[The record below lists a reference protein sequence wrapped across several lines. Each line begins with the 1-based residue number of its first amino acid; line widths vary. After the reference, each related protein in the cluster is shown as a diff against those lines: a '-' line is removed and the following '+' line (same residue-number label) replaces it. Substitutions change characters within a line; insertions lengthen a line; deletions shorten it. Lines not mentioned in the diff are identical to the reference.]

1 MFISPCLLGFS
12 VCLVF
17 QEKVESLK
25 SECDR
30 LRDRARLC
38 EDALQRDSD
47 YKVQVNIRTNFYLDE
62 FKYLTDTVA
71 QLVEHPHCDQEVAGS
86 ILGRIVPRTLKM
98 VLATLSL
105 GIM

>member
-1 MFISPCLLGFS
+1 MYMEIHVLLMKKCLMLISL
-12 VCLVF
+12 

-47 YKVQVNIRTNFYLDE
+47 YKVQVCISYYL
-62 FKYLTDTVA
+62 
-71 QLVEHPHCDQEVAGS
+71 P
-86 ILGRIVPRTLKM
+86 
-98 VLATLSL
+98 
-105 GIM
+105 

>member
-1 MFISPCLLGFS
+1 MYLKKFLTLISS
-12 VCLVF
+12 

-47 YKVQVNIRTNFYLDE
+47 YKVQVCIGYYL
-62 FKYLTDTVA
+62 
-71 QLVEHPHCDQEVAGS
+71 P
-86 ILGRIVPRTLKM
+86 
-98 VLATLSL
+98 
-105 GIM
+105 